1 VSDYR
6 VFAKRSSKL
15 LKQRFYVTIVA
26 ANGRSLFKSEMY
38 RDRNYTV
45 ELGQR
50 IAAALDGNF
59 VNLT

>member
-6 VFAKRSSKL
+6 VLAKRSSKR

-26 ANGRSLFKSEMY
+26 ANGRALFKSEMY
-38 RDRNYTV
+38 RDRNYAV

-50 IAAALDGNF
+50 IAASLDGNF
-59 VNLT
+59 INLT